1 MRKSLERNSLAIFGI
16 SLCLVV
22 LAGLVVPASIF
33 KYSQAIAAGEP
44 LTIVYHGE
52 LGKALALVLFAS
64 LAIVFL
70 AAVLVAGRLQSR
82 RDERWVLM
90 ISGVLVF
97 LFVVVYPLGSRR
109 PFQKHRRFKDS
120 LGLSP
125 EPAQNEQPARSD
137 ALSTGN
143 GPQIRRAPAITG
155 RCTTRFGTC
164 RCCRRGLARAK
175 SSRIQSV

>member
-1 MRKSLERNSLAIFGI
+1 MGWAPNGI

-22 LAGLVVPASIF
+22 LAGLVIPASIF

-97 LFVVVYPLGSRR
+97 LFVMVYPLGSR
-109 PFQKHRRFKDS
+109 HLFKNIVDS
-120 LGLSP
+120 RTLWVYH
-125 EPAQNEQPARSD
+125 QNPLKTQPARSD
-137 ALSTGN
+137 ALIDSVTV
-143 GPQIRRAPAITG
+143 PRLRRAPAYYG
-155 RCTTRFGTC
+155 PLYYALSGPAVVVGGDSLVRNLVAFKALA
-164 RCCRRGLARAK
+164 GL
-175 SSRIQSV
+175 